1 MSKQQFP
8 AQDTVWTSQTWP
20 TVSTSLDQLA
30 RNSGSSHGM
39 LYVCLQLRGLLTP
52 WTLFFYTSPG
62 FTHLTA
68 ETHSFIGTDSEIA
81 LLVKP
86 LDIPTAAH
94 RQSCPLLLLFIPPFP
109 VTGDLTPCC
118 GICLLIPQATVSSVR
133 ENSTPYALSLSPWAK
148 QYNSTKCFLN

>member
-1 MSKQQFP
+1 MANSQHLPRPTGSEFWELT
-8 AQDTVWTSQTWP
+8 QDALCLFAASGFAHT
-20 TVSTSLDQLA
+20 L
-30 RNSGSSHGM
+30 NSFLLHFSR
-39 LYVCLQLRGLLTP
+39 LLCLEN
-52 WTLFFYTSPG
+52 TL
-62 FTHLTA
+62 THLTA
-68 ETHSFIGTDSEIA
+68 EIHSFIETDSEIA

-118 GICLLIPQATVSSVR
+118 GICLLIPQATMSSVR
-133 ENSTPYALSLSPWAK
+133 ENCTPYALSLSPWAK